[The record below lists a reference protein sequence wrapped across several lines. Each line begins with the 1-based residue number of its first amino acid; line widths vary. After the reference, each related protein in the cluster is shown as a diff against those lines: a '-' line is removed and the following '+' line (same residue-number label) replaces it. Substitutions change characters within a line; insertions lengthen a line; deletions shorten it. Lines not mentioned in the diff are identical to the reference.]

1 MSVLIAGYSHANAC
15 QPGLNMHDGAVGE
28 KKKGARD
35 LFKNPVLN
43 DLSASPAY
51 ISENFKGAFQDTRI
65 G

>member
-1 MSVLIAGYSHANAC
+1 
-15 QPGLNMHDGAVGE
+15 MHDGAVGE